1 MIQPMAFRMFSPPG
15 RLLLEQTG
23 EEAAD
28 LRAYGLGDRV
38 ADHRGELR
46 HHVRRQPQ
54 LLERAPDVRETAQR
68 RTTEQRT
75 RSLGDVPEAWDR
87 VADGAEL
94 VRRELVLRVPHH
106 RAGPTHGLLR
116 AHPESRG

>member
-28 LRAYGLGDRV
+28 LRAGGLGDRV
-38 ADHRGELR
+38 TDHRGELR

-54 LLERAPDVRETAQR
+54 LEKAPLTSARLLNGEPPSSGPAALVTSPRPGTALLM
-68 RTTEQRT
+68 ELNWSGE
-75 RSLGDVPEAWDR
+75 SLFCA
-87 VADGAEL
+87 
-94 VRRELVLRVPHH
+94 
-106 RAGPTHGLLR
+106 
-116 AHPESRG
+116 